1 MCVNIFDYSSA
12 ILIYTCSHAFVIKRI
27 YVHIC
32 RFGPQCKSGHVT
44 LNREQ
49 IKYTYVLLMR
59 EK

>member
-44 LNREQ
+44 LNR
-49 IKYTYVLLMR
+49 
-59 EK
+59 